1 MTEQKKKPGF
11 LSQLLLGF
19 LVTKAAGSVIHHVKE
34 NKRKRDQEWHDTV
47 FWQEAIRRK
56 ESEDYDGDFENE
68 YDDDDDDWI

>member
-1 MTEQKKKPGF
+1 MNEKKKQPGF

-19 LVTKAAGSVIHHVKE
+19 LVTKAAGSVIHYFKE

-56 ESEDYDGDFENE
+56 ESEDFNDDIKDD
-68 YDDDDDDWI
+68 YDDYDWI

>member
-1 MTEQKKKPGF
+1 MTEKKKKPGF

-56 ESEDYDGDFENE
+56 ESEDFNDDIKDDF
-68 YDDDDDDWI
+68 DDDDDWI

>member
-11 LSQLLLGF
+11 LSKLLLGF
-19 LVTKAAGSVIHHVKE
+19 LVTKAASSVIHHVKE

>member
-1 MTEQKKKPGF
+1 MTEKKKKPGF

-47 FWQEAIRRK
+47 FWQEAIRR
-56 ESEDYDGDFENE
+56 ESEDFNDDIKDDF
-68 YDDDDDDWI
+68 DDDDDWI